1 MKKEMFKIIA
11 ITIIPMIILLVI
23 RSIVKINM
31 VWLVVLGAGF
41 FVLYISLIILTK
53 SFDKNDWYV
62 IKAMINK
69 LGNEKDK
76 LKGFLNKKRQ
86 VI

>member
-1 MKKEMFKIIA
+1 
-11 ITIIPMIILLVI
+11 
-23 RSIVKINM
+23 
-31 VWLVVLGAGF
+31 
-41 FVLYISLIILTK
+41 
-53 SFDKNDWYV
+53 V